1 MKIDFSNIA
10 LILFLLFSL
19 QKANGQEL
27 NSISV
32 ENKNVSTQ
40 SEMVLLIN
48 ITPSDPNFCG
58 VRIEWGD
65 GEGQD
70 FRYEKSTSEPI
81 KFSKIYDRAGDYT
94 VSVKGKYLSRG
105 LKSAVA
111 CKGENLTLPIKVAG
125 KEPVKVASK
134 EPANGFLHSS
144 VSCSDWNY
152 YPAVSKRLKEEGIV
166 TLGMAINSKGKVI
179 AAEIK
184 KTSGFKRLDDAALDN
199 IKNCIYTPSIIDNK
213 TVEFIANLNM
223 VFKLEDSGTS
233 IETLRAKRDQYP
245 ETPNDK
251 VDEILEARLREATES
266 RLKQEKEASESQAK
280 REKEDA
286 EYQVWLRTSEGKKF
300 LADKAIQEKKEMAGR
315 ELEAKKVEEQARQER
330 INFAKKYPF
339 YAIVTCT
346 GGGRQF
352 NTSSCLAGN
361 VESKV
366 KVGNSTSHH
375 LLPILALGKETRAGL
390 VINLLSVF
398 ELKFQNSSEMDNL
411 NVKIFNS
418 LTNEVIYFK
427 STGLYGVIAVKNCIR
442 KTNVKDS
449 KNLPS
454 PKDSIGACDA

>member
-1 MKIDFSNIA
+1 MKTDFSNIA
-10 LILFLLFSL
+10 RILFFLFSL

-40 SEMVLLIN
+40 S
-48 ITPSDPNFCG
+48 
-58 VRIEWGD
+58 R
-65 GEGQD
+65 
-70 FRYEKSTSEPI
+70 
-81 KFSKIYDRAGDYT
+81 
-94 VSVKGKYLSRG
+94 
-105 LKSAVA
+105 
-111 CKGENLTLPIKVAG
+111 
-125 KEPVKVASK
+125 
-134 EPANGFLHSS
+134 
-144 VSCSDWNY
+144 VSCKDSNY
-152 YPAVSKRLKEEGIV
+152 YPRKSMRLEQEGIV
-166 TLGMAINSKGKVI
+166 TLAIAIDSKGKFI
-179 AAEIK
+179 AAKINR
-184 KTSGFKRLDDAALDN
+184 TSGFERLDAAALDN
-199 IKNCIYTPSIIDNK
+199 IKDCIFYPRIIDNK
-213 TVEFIANLNM
+213 AVESINKLDM
-223 VFKLEDSGTS
+223 VFLLEDSRTS

-251 VDEILEARLREATES
+251 VDEILEAGLREATES

-280 REKEDA
+280 KEKEDA

-300 LADKAIQEKKEMAGR
+300 LADKAMKEKKEMAGR

-352 NTSSCLAGN
+352 NTSSCLAGK

-449 KNLPS
+449 KNLPL

>member
-1 MKIDFSNIA
+1 MRTDFLNIA
-10 LILFLLFSL
+10 RILFLLFSL

-32 ENKNVSTQ
+32 ENKNISTQ
-40 SEMVLLIN
+40 SETVLLIN

-58 VRIEWGD
+58 IRIEWGD

-125 KEPVKVASK
+125 KEPVKVAGK
-134 EPANGFLHSS
+134 EPANGS

-152 YPAVSKRLKEEGIV
+152 YPAMSKRLKEEGIV

-184 KTSGFKRLDDAALDN
+184 RTSGFKRLDDAALDI
-199 IKNCIYTPSIIDNK
+199 IKNCIYTPRIIDNK
-213 TVEFIANLNM
+213 PVEFIANLNM
-223 VFKLEDSGTS
+223 VFKLEDSSTS
-233 IETLRAKRDQYP
+233 IETLHAKRDQYP

-251 VDEILEARLREATES
+251 VDEILEPRLREATES

-300 LADKAIQEKKEMAGR
+300 LADKAIQEKKEMAER

-330 INFAKKYPF
+330 INFAKQFPY
-339 YAIVTCT
+339 YAVISCSYEGQFLTRDSCSSRMFKANLELRNGTSQRIIGPISVF
-346 GGGRQF
+346 GR
-352 NTSSCLAGN
+352 
-361 VESKV
+361 
-366 KVGNSTSHH
+366 STSD
-375 LLPILALGKETRAGL
+375 GL
-390 VINLLSVF
+390 VINLKSDF
-398 ELKFQNSSEMDNL
+398 ELKINNSNQSYFL
-411 NVKIFNS
+411 TVKIFNTLS
-418 LTNEVIYFK
+418 NQVIYLK
-427 STGLYGVIAVKNCIR
+427 TVGLLGIVSVKNCIR
-442 KTNVKDS
+442 KTNLKDS
-449 KNLPS
+449 KNPPL